1 MDAIK
6 SKNKVDMN
14 DTVVQLREDQMGM
27 IQHTSQ
33 CKCAYQASVN
43 YALKVFPDVGIFT
56 EASNLSAEPF
66 NEKLKADSMRK
77 NGASALRRGKGGRG
91 GSRFCFVFLLVGVM
105 IIFLFSCFCG
115 GKGHDMLLFGNLIFF
130 LVLTY
135 A

>member
-14 DTVVQLREDQMGM
+14 DIVVQLREDRMGM

-33 CKCAYQASVN
+33 YKFAYQASVN

-77 NGASALRRGKGGRG
+77 NGASAFHWGKGGVG
-91 GSRFCFVFLLVGVM
+91 GSRFCFLY
-105 IIFLFSCFCG
+105 FCWWG
-115 GKGHDMLLFGNLIFF
+115 S
-130 LVLTY
+130 
-135 A
+135 